1 MRFLIAVIDVDGN
14 PGSGDEMIAIDE
26 FNDQLEANGHMIMAC
41 GITSPREATTIDNRD
56 GANVVNRGPVNDN
69 EEHMSGFWLINA
81 ADQAEALALASAGSR
96 ACNRKV
102 EVRALH
108 G

>member
-1 MRFLIAVIDVDGN
+1 MRFLIAVIDTETNTGT
-14 PGSGDEMIAIDE
+14 GDEMVAIDA
-26 FNDQLEANGHMIMAC
+26 FNDRLETNGHLIMAC
-41 GITSPREATTIDNRD
+41 GITSPREATVIDNRAE
-56 GANVVNRGPVNDN
+56 ANLVSSGPVNDTL
-69 EEHMSGFWLINA
+69 EYMSGFWLINA
-81 ADQAEALALASAGSR
+81 ADQTEALALAAAGSQ